1 MTLRVS
7 GKNLDIGESL
17 RTHVGT
23 RVDCVVSK
31 YSADLTHGHVT
42 IEREGSGFR
51 TDCMLHLASGAIL
64 QVEAEAQDAYAS
76 FNLAADRIENRLRR
90 HKGKLKDRAG
100 NGVNAHGP
108 ASDAIS
114 AEPSAARAMSAAA
127 YSEETEDV
135 SPIVIAESFAELK
148 EMSVSSAVKELDLAH
163 AHVVVFR
170 HAGDPRPNIVYRRAD
185 GNIGWIDPTLSS
197 KA

>member
-23 RVDCVVSK
+23 RVDFVISK
-31 YSADLTHGHVT
+31 YSAGLTNGHVT

-51 TDCMLHLASGAIL
+51 TDCTLHLVSGAVL
-64 QVEAEAQDAYAS
+64 QVEAEAQDPYAS
-76 FNLAADRIENRLRR
+76 FNMAADRIEKRLRR
-90 HKGKLKDRAG
+90 HKGRLKDRLGAG
-100 NGVNAHGP
+100 LDNQDPEGALLRAQTG
-108 ASDAIS
+108 DAK
-114 AEPSAARAMSAAA
+114 AVA
-127 YSEETEDV
+127 SEETTG
-135 SPIVIAESFAELK
+135 PIVIAESLDTLK
-148 EMSVSSAVKELDLAH
+148 EMSVSGAVKELDITH

-170 HAGDPRPNIVYRRAD
+170 HASNGRPNIVYRRAD
-185 GNIGWIDPTLSS
+185 GNIGWIDPALSS

>member
-23 RVDCVVSK
+23 RIDFVCSK
-31 YSADLTHGHVT
+31 YSAGLTNGHVT

-51 TDCMLHLASGAIL
+51 TDCTLHLGSGALL
-64 QVEAEAQDAYAS
+64 QVEAEAQDPYAS

-100 NGVNAHGP
+100 TGGVAAQAP
-108 ASDAIS
+108 AAQVVSGEA
-114 AEPSAARAMSAAA
+114 AEADIGEA
-127 YSEETEDV
+127 EV
-135 SPIVIAESFAELK
+135 STSIVIAEPLESLK
-148 EMSVSSAVKELDLAH
+148 EMSVSCAVKELDVSN
-163 AHVVVFR
+163 AHVLIFR
-170 HAGDPRPNIVYRRAD
+170 HAGDGRPNIVYRRAD
-185 GNIGWIDPTLSS
+185 GNIGWIDPPLSP

>member
-17 RTHVGT
+17 RTHVET
-23 RVDCVVSK
+23 RVDLVISK
-31 YSADLTHGHVT
+31 FSAGLTNGHVT

-51 TDCMLHLASGAIL
+51 TDCTLHLVSGALL

-100 NGVNAHGP
+100 ADADARGSANRP
-108 ASDAIS
+108 AAS
-114 AEPSAARAMSAAA
+114 ARSSATDI
-127 YSEETEDV
+127 EEAQDMG
-135 SPIVIAESFAELK
+135 PIVIAESIAELK
-148 EMSVSSAVKELDLAH
+148 EMSVSSAVKELDVTH
-163 AHVVVFR
+163 AHVVIFR
-170 HAGDPRPNIVYRRAD
+170 HAGDGRPNIVYRRPD
-185 GNIGWIDPTLSS
+185 GNIGWIDPALSS

>member
-23 RVDCVVSK
+23 RIDCVVAK
-31 YSADLTHGHVT
+31 HSARLTNGHVT

-51 TDCMLHLASGAIL
+51 TDCTLHLSSGAIL

-76 FNLAADRIENRLRR
+76 FNMAVDRIENRLRR
-90 HKGKLKDRAG
+90 HMSKLKDRAG
-100 NGVNAHGP
+100 VSTVARDELMNASVHDIAVEGLDDD
-108 ASDAIS
+108 DAC
-114 AEPSAARAMSAAA
+114 P
-127 YSEETEDV
+127 V
-135 SPIVIAESFAELK
+135 VIAEPFDGLK
-148 EMSVSSAVKELDLAH
+148 EMSVSGAVKELDITNANVLI
-163 AHVVVFR
+163 FR
-170 HAGDPRPNIVYRRAD
+170 HPGDGRPNIVYRRTD
-185 GNIGWIDPTLSS
+185 GNIGWIDPPHPL